1 MGRAHRGSELKFGSR
16 TLSFCQLA
24 KQLSASP
31 IPAADPLF
39 GAAWAAVGLPRPS
52 RPWNLPLVN
61 GLAVAAI
68 IGGVA
73 YRLWLAHLPDDVLR
87 VEMVLIAA
95 GAVLGV
101 LWVYAVSELMVSLT
115 AVIIWTAVLAGLGI
129 LALLTSRTV
138 ERDLGIQ
145 VERQISLLATL
156 SDLGEGLVI
165 TENGRFVAGNDAY
178 VNLTGYTR
186 DALSA
191 MPSLI
196 ALAPEHDR
204 DSLTK
209 NLTRRISGGEL
220 HARYP

>member
-52 RPWNLPLVN
+52 RPWNLPVVN

-95 GAVLGV
+95 GAVLGAAAV
-101 LWVYAVSELMVSLT
+101 AVRVSRYATRLALQLPIMV
-115 AVIIWTAVLAGLGI
+115 AAAVLAVLVLGVAGRRPP
-129 LALLTSRTV
+129 LKRTV
-138 ERDLGIQ
+138 PQRPQ
-145 VERQISLLATL
+145 AKS
-156 SDLGEGLVI
+156 S
-165 TENGRFVAGNDAY
+165 
-178 VNLTGYTR
+178 
-186 DALSA
+186 
-191 MPSLI
+191 
-196 ALAPEHDR
+196 
-204 DSLTK
+204 K
-209 NLTRRISGGEL
+209 
-220 HARYP
+220 